1 MNKRGKD
8 KTEPRYLRIGA
19 VVFLLILI
27 FFGIAVASSSC
38 RAVTTDN
45 AEEQT
50 TARTS
55 ASAEKEAEEAE
66 TITEKYTETA
76 GETAASIVVYPRKT
90 NKTKEL
96 SKDYDTKNAVL
107 ICTEN
112 NEIIADRNSTE
123 KMYPASLTK
132 VMTLIVA
139 VENISD
145 LSDTVTI
152 TYDMVAP
159 MIELDVS
166 RAGFLPDETPTLED
180 VLYGMILMS
189 GADASLAAA
198 NYVSGSEEAFVSL
211 MNEKAAELGLKDT
224 HFTNTVGLHDEEHY
238 STAADMAVILEYAL
252 RNDFCRKVLSA
263 YEYKVAP
270 TRQNPDGLKFEST
283 IFSRMYGDEMPG
295 VVINGGKTGYTDEA
309 GNCIESF
316 AEIKGK
322 TYILVL
328 CGGTTNWNNIY
339 NTLSAYSEYCAG
351 GKPYE
356 PPV

>member
-1 MNKRGKD
+1 MNKRGKG

-27 FFGIAVASSSC
+27 FFGIVLSSSSC
-38 RAVTTDN
+38 RAVTADN
-45 AEEQT
+45 ADEQT
-50 TARTS
+50 DARTS
-55 ASAEKEAEEAE
+55 AAAVSDAEESE
-66 TITEKYTETA
+66 PISGEYSDHA

-96 SKDYDTKNAVL
+96 SKDYDAKTAVL
-107 ICTEN
+107 ICTDN
-112 NEIIADRNSTE
+112 NEIIADRNST
-123 KMYPASLTK
+123 KKIYPASLTK
-132 VMTLIVA
+132 VMTLVVA

-145 LSDTVTI
+145 LSEKVTI
-152 TYDMVAP
+152 TYEMVEP
-159 MIELDVS
+159 MIELDAS
-166 RAGFLPDETPTLED
+166 RAGFIPGETPTLED

-189 GADASLAAA
+189 GADASLAVADHVA
-198 NYVSGSEEAFVSL
+198 GSEEAFVRL
-211 MNEKAAELGLKDT
+211 MNDKAKEMGLKDT

-238 STAADMAVILEYAL
+238 STAADMAVILEYAV
-252 RNDFCRKVLSA
+252 RNDTCRKVLSA

-270 TRQNPDGLKFEST
+270 TEQNPDGLTFEST

-295 VVINGGKTGYTDEA
+295 VVVKGGKTGYTDEA

-316 AEIKGK
+316 AVIEGK

-356 PPV
+356 PPA